1 MKFRYIRDIG
11 LITKH
16 TSDMKSL
23 PGDIIC
29 VTGRLGKPYG
39 NEGDQSPTPLS
50 AKRTFLLQSKHV
62 HSLTTLSN
70 GLDAELKVITNRSG
84 VSAEIELENIPF
96 SDAMMKEYGSHL
108 SQLYQTVLHSDVKQ
122 ELLLTV
128 DSIHFA
134 ALNARYYEKFGEKL
148 LAFGRIVNGDP
159 NHINYIENGFGLM
172 TNGSQWEHLC

>member
-1 MKFRYIRDIG
+1 MKFRYIRNIG

-29 VTGRLGKPYG
+29 VTGRLGKPYENG
-39 NEGDQSPTPLS
+39 GDQSPTPLS

-108 SQLYQTVLHSDVKQ
+108 SLLYQTVLHSDVKQ

-134 ALNARYYEKFGEKL
+134 DLNARYYEKFGEKL
-148 LAFGRIVNGDP
+148 FDFGHIINGDP

-172 TNGSQWEHLC
+172 SIGSQWEHLC

>member
-1 MKFRYIRDIG
+1 MKFRYIRNIE
-11 LITKH
+11 LLTKH
-16 TSDMKSL
+16 TSDMKAL
-23 PGDIIC
+23 PGDVIC

-50 AKRTFLLQSKHV
+50 EKRTFLLQSKYV
-62 HSLTTLSN
+62 HSLTMLSN
-70 GLDAELKVITNRSG
+70 GLDAELKVITNRSN

-108 SQLYQTVLHSDVKQ
+108 SQLYQTVLHGDNNK

-134 ALNARYYEKFGEKL
+134 DLNAQYYEKFGEKL

-172 TNGSQWEHLC
+172 SIGSQWEHLC

>member
-1 MKFRYIRDIG
+1 MKFRYIRNIG

-29 VTGRLGKPYG
+29 VTGPLGKPYE

-96 SDAMMKEYGSHL
+96 SDAIMKEYGSHL

-128 DSIHFA
+128 DFIHFA
-134 ALNARYYEKFGEKL
+134 DLNARYYEKFGEKL
-148 LAFGRIVNGDP
+148 FDFGRIINGDP

-172 TNGSQWEHLC
+172 TNVSRWEHLC